1 MYKNFTDR
9 VNVQIGVRHGHENF
23 FKINTW
29 NGRPTVPGF
38 QPERGDCN
46 ANIEGSTEGAL
57 YPQLIAED
65 TVLRYFRKSLCRTV
79 PLNFDSELQWGD
91 LKAFKFILRD
101 DVFDRFENR
110 TADCYRGSNLPDGLS
125 DLSKCYF
132 STHRW
137 RREPSII
144 LKSRFSPFSDQPIAA
159 SSPHFFA
166 RSGTFADKLE
176 GLRPDASKHQ
186 SYTIV
191 EPVMGVPL
199 NQRAASQTNLVTKN
213 LRSFK
218 ADIARFSDMVIPM
231 VWMEY
236 VGEAG
241 VCFRDCQILIST
253 HLQYLKEITP
263 LIVDTVDFVVNTLP
277 RIQYWISAFYI
288 VLGLCLLTIG
298 YLRLRNNEAIEAV
311 AKATKDD
318 AMKNGK

>member
-1 MYKNFTDR
+1 
-9 VNVQIGVRHGHENF
+9 
-23 FKINTW
+23 
-29 NGRPTVPGF
+29 
-38 QPERGDCN
+38 
-46 ANIEGSTEGAL
+46 
-57 YPQLIAED
+57 
-65 TVLRYFRKSLCRTV
+65 
-79 PLNFDSELQWGD
+79 
-91 LKAFKFILRD
+91 
-101 DVFDRFENR
+101 
-110 TADCYRGSNLPDGLS
+110 
-125 DLSKCYF
+125 
-132 STHRW
+132 
-137 RREPSII
+137 
-144 LKSRFSPFSDQPIAA
+144 
-159 SSPHFFA
+159 
-166 RSGTFADKLE
+166 
-176 GLRPDASKHQ
+176 
-186 SYTIV
+186 
-191 EPVMGVPL
+191 MGVPL

-236 VGEAG
+236 VGESG